1 MGEEM
6 TRKNLSEL
14 KEGMI
19 LKEDVYDSKGAVLIG
34 TETCLEKNHI
44 DFLKKNQIANVLA
57 ESKIEYDVR
66 QLHVNQRDD
75 LEAKY
80 RSTVDKFK
88 EIYTGFKLGKVPIYQ
103 ELSDTIA
110 PLYEAILN
118 DDQFAQKMWQI
129 KAYDGYTFEHSV
141 RVSMISGLLA
151 KWYGMSEEQIKNATL
166 AGLLHDI
173 GKCNIPDEILNKPG
187 PLTPEEYKVIKTHA
201 TLGYI
206 LIKDIHDLNYEV
218 LLGVL
223 QHHERIDGTGYP
235 NGLKSHQISDVA
247 KVVAVSDVYC
257 AMTANRV
264 YKVAMHPF
272 EVANFILE
280 KCYSSLDLSMTKT
293 FLGNISHYYI
303 GHKVILNTHEEAM
316 VVMTYKDN
324 PSRPLVRIND
334 DYYDLRKS
342 TGIEIVSIIED

>member
-1 MGEEM
+1 M

-19 LKEDVYDSKGAVLIG
+19 LKEDVYDSQGAVLIG
-34 TETCLEKNHI
+34 TETLLEKNHI
-44 DFLKKNQIANVLA
+44 DFLKKNHIVSVLA
-57 ESKIEYDVR
+57 ESKTEYDLYKINR
-66 QLHVNQRDD
+66 ENQRD
-75 LEAKY
+75 LEEKY

-88 EIYTGFKLGKVPIYQ
+88 EIYSSFKLGKVPLYQ
-103 ELSDTIA
+103 ELSETIE

-141 RVSMISGLLA
+141 RVSMIAGLLA
-151 KWYGMSEEQIKNATL
+151 KWYGMSETKIKEATL

-206 LIKDIHDLNYEV
+206 LIKDIKNLSYEV

-223 QHHERIDGTGYP
+223 QHHERVDGTGYP
-235 NGLKSHQISDVA
+235 NGLMGDQISEIA

-272 EVANFILE
+272 EVANFILD

-303 GHKVILNTHEEAM
+303 GHKVILNTAEEAT
-316 VVMTYKDN
+316 VVMTYRDN
-324 PSRPLVRIND
+324 PSRPLVRIKD
-334 DYYDLRKS
+334 DYYDLRRS
-342 TGIEIVSIIED
+342 TGIEIVSIIEEE